1 MNTIL
6 LIELKFCIETRKKG
20 KNFEIYFNET
30 KLPKEFRYINI
41 TDEKFLAGQLY
52 DGDEISERVI
62 IIIIIFGQSI
72 NVKCWPTKLK
82 RKNEEFEFFISLF

>member
-1 MNTIL
+1 RAMRYNQNSISIKTKQKITFFMFKLKSDLFLICNTIEF
-6 LIELKFCIETRKKG
+6 IIKSVKQVKTRKKG

-52 DGDEISERVI
+52 DGDEISER
-62 IIIIIFGQSI
+62 
-72 NVKCWPTKLK
+72 
-82 RKNEEFEFFISLF
+82 